1 MSTVTNSDEIDT
13 VRASRAG
20 HTFHERWAARRALQL
35 VFPRDNLSAIAVEGI
50 SSTETAEPG
59 KKAEEVADLVLYYGN
74 GDNFATSDRLET
86 VQFKYKLRRD
96 EVTASY
102 LRKTI
107 EKFCATIVG
116 YENEF
121 TVAEVDAKIAFI
133 FVTNAS
139 FSSDLW
145 ACRSKRRVFCEDSY
159 SNSAGKLPC
168 RHL

>member
-1 MSTVTNSDEIDT
+1 MSTVINSDEIDT

-20 HTFHERWAARRALQL
+20 HTFHERWAARKALQL
-35 VFPRDNLSAIAVEGI
+35 VFPQDKLSAIAVEGI
-50 SSTETAEPG
+50 SSTETANPG
-59 KKAEEVADLVLYYGN
+59 KKAEEVADLVLYYGS
-74 GDNFATSDRLET
+74 GDNFATSARLET

-121 TVAEVDAKIAFI
+121 TVAEVDVQMCKTSRPTETYQPRTETSLQELLGLHRCTAAIRLRQKM
-133 FVTNAS
+133 V
-139 FSSDLW
+139 
-145 ACRSKRRVFCEDSY
+145 
-159 SNSAGKLPC
+159 G
-168 RHL
+168 